1 MSNYKERLVRK
12 WEAAKGPMSIKA
24 IEDPYIKENLAQLL
38 ENQEVKD
45 FSGSTMFS
53 ESGAYASDGATSD
66 GSLDGAYGSY
76 PQTAGNGGPS
86 NWKGGDWKF
95 RPVALALQRRT
106 FPDLFANKVVGV
118 QAMSTPVGLAYALR
132 FTYNK
137 NGFGPEAA
145 WDVVPQYAGYSGNP
159 GTSAALQNY
168 TGLAA
173 TSGAVYGS
181 SGTGLLTSAGEFAQI
196 ADSRSSCGTSGINQT
211 APIGAYG
218 AGSGIGCGVEREWNQ
233 LGLRI
238 DQQAIEALTR
248 KLAASFSL
256 EAAQD
261 IKAMHGVDIERE
273 MVNVLQYEITAEL
286 DRELLSSL
294 YSAATNVTIGGGQI
308 PAIDVTAG
316 DNFGRWNGER
326 YMSVISAIIYQ
337 ANQIAIYTRRG
348 PGNFVVVSPD
358 IATALQA
365 AGHQFVNYTQNVNP
379 NTTMAA
385 IGKLNGTLDVY
396 RDQYA
401 TSSYA
406 LVGYK
411 GPGVSDA
418 GVIFS
423 PYIMG
428 LQNRAI
434 SPDDFSPRV
443 GVMSRYA
450 ITNSLLGA
458 GRYYRL
464 IPFMN
469 VANLIPGAGTGTIT
483 Y

>member
-1 MSNYKERLVRK
+1 MSNYKEQLVRK
-12 WEAAKGPMSIKA
+12 WESAKGPMSIKNV
-24 IEDPYIKENLAQLL
+24 EDPYVKENLATLL
-38 ENQEVKD
+38 ENQERKD
-45 FSGSTMFS
+45 FNGNQIFLG
-53 ESGAYASDGATSD
+53 ESDGATST
-66 GSLDGAYGSY
+66 GSLDGAFGSDTN
-76 PQTAGNGGPS
+76 TAGDGGPS
-86 NWKGGDWKF
+86 GWTGGDWRF

-118 QAMSTPVGLAYALR
+118 QAMSTPVGLSYALR

-137 NGFGPEAA
+137 NGTGTEAA
-145 WDVVPQYAGYSGNP
+145 WDEVPKYSGYSGAP
-159 GTSAALQNY
+159 GTATTDGGADTNFTNGVGAASAADVFG
-168 TGLAA
+168 T
-173 TSGAVYGS
+173 
-181 SGTGLLTSAGEFAQI
+181 SGTGLLTSAGERLQI
-196 ADSRSSCGTSGINQT
+196 SDSRTDCVT
-211 APIGAYG
+211 
-218 AGSGIGCGVEREWNQ
+218 GCDEPEWNQ

-261 IKAMHGVDIERE
+261 IKAMHGIDIERE

-294 YSAATNVTIGGGQI
+294 KRVATDPLKEGTIV

-316 DNFGRWNGER
+316 DDYGRWNGER
-326 YMSVISAIIYQ
+326 FMSIISAIIYQ
-337 ANQIAIYTRRG
+337 ANQIAISTRRG
-348 PGNFVVVSPD
+348 PGNFVIVSPD

-365 AGHQFVNYTQNVNP
+365 AGHQFVNYAQNVNP
-379 NTTMAA
+379 TTTMAA

-401 TSSYA
+401 SSSYA

-434 SPDDFSPRV
+434 SPDDFSPRI

-450 ITNSLLGA
+450 ITDSLLGA

-469 VANLIPGAGTGTIT
+469 VNKLIPGA
-483 Y
+483 

>member
-12 WEAAKGPMSIKA
+12 WESAKGPMSIKTV
-24 IEDPYIKENLAQLL
+24 EDPYIRENLAQLL
-38 ENQEVKD
+38 ENQETKD
-45 FSGSTMFS
+45 FSGQSMFS
-53 ESGAYASDGATSD
+53 ESGAYGSDGAVST
-66 GSLDGAYGSY
+66 GSLDAAYGSDAR
-76 PQTAGNGGPS
+76 TAGNGGPS
-86 NWKGGDWKF
+86 NWQGGDWKF

-132 FTYNK
+132 FTYDK
-137 NGFGPEAA
+137 NGTGPEAA
-145 WDVVPQYAGYSGNP
+145 WDLVPEFGGYTGAP
-159 GTSAALQNY
+159 GTSAALQEFS
-168 TGLAA
+168 GSS
-173 TSGAVYGS
+173 TSGAGAYGTT
-181 SGTGLLTSAGEFAQI
+181 GTGLLTSAGEALQI
-196 ADSRSSCGTSGINQT
+196 ADSRSNCTTGWVTSG
-211 APIGAYG
+211 
-218 AGSGIGCGVEREWNQ
+218 CGREPEWNQ

-286 DRELLSSL
+286 DRELLSNL
-294 YSAATNVTIGGGQI
+294 YAAATNVTIGGGQI
-308 PAIDVTAG
+308 PAIDVSSG

-365 AGHQFVNYTQNVNP
+365 AGHQFVNYAQNVNP
-379 NTTMAA
+379 NTTMSA

-401 TSSYA
+401 RGSYA

-411 GPGVSDA
+411 GPGVSDS

-434 SPDDFSPRV
+434 SPDDFSPRI

-450 ITNSLLGA
+450 ITDSLLGA

-469 VANLIPGAGTGTIT
+469 VNRLIPGAGTGAIT

>member
-1 MSNYKERLVRK
+1 MSNYKEQLVRK
-12 WEAAKGPMSIKA
+12 WESAKGPMSIKSIDDA
-24 IEDPYIKENLAQLL
+24 YVKENLATLL
-38 ENQEVKD
+38 ENQERKD
-45 FSGSTMFS
+45 FNGNQIFLG
-53 ESGAYASDGATSD
+53 ENVAGDGATSTA
-66 GSLDGAYGSY
+66 SLDGAFGDGG
-76 PQTAGNGGPS
+76 PTGIAGDGGPS
-86 NWKGGDWKF
+86 GWNGGDWRF
-95 RPVALALQRRT
+95 RPVALALMRRT

-118 QAMSTPVGLAYALR
+118 QAMSTPVGLSYALR

-137 NGFGPEAA
+137 NGTGTEAA
-145 WDVVPQYAGYSGNP
+145 WDDVPQYAGFTGAP
-159 GTSAALQNY
+159 GEATTEYGQDTNFTKGIGAASAADVFG
-168 TGLAA
+168 T
-173 TSGAVYGS
+173 
-181 SGTGLLTSAGEFAQI
+181 SGTGLLTSAGEQLQI
-196 ADSRSSCGTSGINQT
+196 SNSRTENP
-211 APIGAYG
+211 AANPA
-218 AGSGIGCGVEREWNQ
+218 EPEWNQ

-261 IKAMHGVDIERE
+261 IKAMHGIDIERE

-294 YSAATNVTIGGGQI
+294 KRVATDPSKEGTIV

-316 DNFGRWNGER
+316 DDYGRWNGER
-326 YMSVISAIIYQ
+326 FMSIISAIIYQ
-337 ANQIAIYTRRG
+337 ANQIAITTRRG
-348 PGNFVVVSPD
+348 PGNFVIVSPD

-365 AGHQFVNYTQNVNP
+365 AGHQFVNYEQNVNP
-379 NTTMAA
+379 TTTMAA

-401 TSSYA
+401 RSSYA

-434 SPDDFSPRV
+434 SPDDFSPRI

-450 ITNSLLGA
+450 ITDSLLGA

-469 VANLIPGAGTGTIT
+469 VNKLIPGA
-483 Y
+483 

>member
-1 MSNYKERLVRK
+1 MSNYKERLVQK
-12 WEAAKGPMSIKA
+12 WSKMKGPMSIKN
-24 IEDPYIKENLAQLL
+24 IEDYGVKENLAQLL
-38 ENQEVKD
+38 ENQEKKD
-45 FSGSTMFS
+45 FQGRDLFLA
-53 ESGAYASDGATSD
+53 ESDGATNTAA
-66 GSLDGAYGSY
+66 LDGAFTPGDM
-76 PQTAGNGGPS
+76 GGPNS
-86 NWKGGDWKF
+86 TWGGGDWKF

-137 NGFGPEAA
+137 DGSGDEAA
-145 WDVVPQYAGYSGNP
+145 WDKVPEYSRYSGGTPDGMPNDVAKTSPTEIVGVSALPGGGYADVSIP
-159 GTSAALQNY
+159 GTAGVESNGIL
-168 TGLAA
+168 
-173 TSGAVYGS
+173 S
-181 SGTGLLTSAGEFAQI
+181 SAGDQLQI
-196 ADSRSSCGTSGINQT
+196 SDSRTECL
-211 APIGAYG
+211 
-218 AGSGIGCGVEREWNQ
+218 AGVSTCDEDEWRQ

-238 DQQAIEALTR
+238 DQVPIEALTR

-261 IKAMHGVDIERE
+261 IKAMHGIDIERE

-286 DRELLSSL
+286 DRELLTRL
-294 YSAATNVTIGGGQI
+294 KMTATNEEKGGKII
-308 PAIDVTAG
+308 PALDIANGGTRPED
-316 DNFGRWNGER
+316 FGRWNGER
-326 YMSVISAIIYQ
+326 YMSIISAIIYQ
-337 ANQIAIYTRRG
+337 ANQIAISTRRG
-348 PGNFVVVSPD
+348 PGNFVIVSPA

-365 AGHQFVNYTQNVNP
+365 AGHQFVNYDQNVNP
-379 NTTMAA
+379 GTTMAP
-385 IGKLNGTLDVY
+385 IGKLNGTIDVY

-401 TSSYA
+401 TSDYA

-411 GPGVSDA
+411 GPGVSDS
-418 GVIFS
+418 GVIYS

-450 ITNSLLGA
+450 LTDSLLGA

-464 IPFMN
+464 IPFVN
-469 VANLIPGAGTGTIT
+469 VASMIPGAN
-483 Y
+483 

>member
-1 MSNYKERLVRK
+1 MSNYKERLVQK
-12 WEAAKGPMSIKA
+12 WSAMKGPMSIKN
-24 IEDPYIKENLAQLL
+24 IEDYGVKENLAQLL
-38 ENQEVKD
+38 ENQEKKD
-45 FSGSTMFS
+45 FQGRDLFLA
-53 ESGAYASDGATSD
+53 ESDGATNTAA
-66 GSLDGAYGSY
+66 LDGAFTPGDI
-76 PQTAGNGGPS
+76 GGPNS
-86 NWKGGDWKF
+86 NWQGGDWKF

-132 FTYNK
+132 FTYK
-137 NGFGPEAA
+137 SDGSGPTGSGEAA
-145 WDVVPQYAGYSGNP
+145 WDSVPEYSRYSGGGTDGLPEGSPFNP
-159 GTSAALQNY
+159 TDPYALSGKDADGNIVPLS
-168 TGLAA
+168 GVSGVESNGILA
-173 TSGAVYGS
+173 
-181 SGTGLLTSAGEFAQI
+181 SAGDKLQI
-196 ADSRSSCGTSGINQT
+196 ADSRT
-211 APIGAYG
+211 
-218 AGSGIGCGVEREWNQ
+218 GCITGCDEDEWRQ

-238 DQQAIEALTR
+238 DQVPIEALTR

-261 IKAMHGVDIERE
+261 IKAMHGIDIERE

-286 DRELLSSL
+286 DRELLTRL
-294 YSAATNVTIGGGQI
+294 KMTATDETKGGRII
-308 PAIDVTAG
+308 PALDLANSS
-316 DNFGRWNGER
+316 DAFGRWNGER
-326 YMSVISAIIYQ
+326 FMSVISAIIYQ
-337 ANQIAIYTRRG
+337 ANQIAISTRRG
-348 PGNFVVVSPD
+348 PGNFVIVSPA

-365 AGHQFVNYTQNVNP
+365 AGHQFVNYEQNVNP
-379 NTTMAA
+379 GTTMAA

-401 TSSYA
+401 TSDYA

-411 GPGVSDA
+411 GPGVSDS
-418 GVIFS
+418 GVIYS

-450 ITNSLLGA
+450 ITDSLLGA

-464 IPFMN
+464 IPFVN
-469 VANLIPGAGTGTIT
+469 VAALIPGAL
-483 Y
+483 

>member
-1 MSNYKERLVRK
+1 MSNYKEQLVRK
-12 WEAAKGPMSIKA
+12 WEKAKGPMSIKS
-24 IEDPYIKENLAQLL
+24 IEDPYMKENLATLL
-38 ENQEVKD
+38 ENQERKD
-45 FSGSTMFS
+45 FNGNQIFLG
-53 ESGAYASDGATSD
+53 ESDGATTT
-66 GSLDGAYGSY
+66 GALDGAFGSDGA
-76 PQTAGNGGPS
+76 TAGTGGPS
-86 NWKGGDWKF
+86 GWTGGDWRY
-95 RPVALALQRRT
+95 RPVALALMRRT

-118 QAMSTPVGLAYALR
+118 QAMSTPVGLSYALR

-137 NGFGPEAA
+137 SGTGVEAA
-145 WDVVPQYAGYSGNP
+145 WDNVDKYAGYTGQP
-159 GTSAALQNY
+159 GVGTDGKDTNFTNFTDATSAANVF
-168 TGLAA
+168 G
-173 TSGAVYGS
+173 TSGR
-181 SGTGLLTSAGEFAQI
+181 GLLTSAGEALQI
-196 ADSRSSCGTSGINQT
+196 ADSRT
-211 APIGAYG
+211 ACLT
-218 AGSGIGCGVEREWNQ
+218 GCNEPAWNQ

-261 IKAMHGVDIERE
+261 IKAMHGIDIERE

-294 YSAATNVTIGGGQI
+294 KRVATDSTKEGRII
-308 PAIDVTAG
+308 PAVDVSAS
-316 DNFGRWNGER
+316 DDYGRWNGER
-326 YMSVISAIIYQ
+326 FMSVISAIIYQ
-337 ANQIAIYTRRG
+337 ANEIAISTRRG
-348 PGNFVVVSPD
+348 PGNFVIVSPD

-365 AGHQFVNYTQNVNP
+365 AGHQFVNYSQNVNP
-379 NTTMAA
+379 GTTMAA
-385 IGKLNGTLDVY
+385 IGKLNGTIDVY

-434 SPDDFSPRV
+434 SPDDFAPRV

-450 ITNSLLGA
+450 ITDSLLGA

-469 VANLIPGAGTGTIT
+469 VTKLIPGARS

>member
-1 MSNYKERLVRK
+1 MSNYKEQLVRK
-12 WEAAKGPMSIKA
+12 WESAKGPMSIKS
-24 IEDPYIKENLAQLL
+24 IEDSYVKENLATLL
-38 ENQEVKD
+38 ENQERKD
-45 FSGSTMFS
+45 FNGNQIFLGEAQT
-53 ESGAYASDGATSD
+53 GDGATSTAAM
-66 GSLDGAYGSY
+66 DGAYGSDAG
-76 PQTAGNGGPS
+76 TAGNGGPS
-86 NWKGGDWKF
+86 NWQGGDWRF
-95 RPVALALQRRT
+95 RPVALALMRRT

-118 QAMSTPVGLAYALR
+118 QAMSTPVGLSYALR
-132 FTYNK
+132 FTYK
-137 NGFGPEAA
+137 KDGTGTEAA
-145 WDVVPQYAGYSGNP
+145 WDDVPQYAGYTGKP
-159 GTSAALQNY
+159 GTAGAEGGADTNFTNGSGALSAADVY
-168 TGLAA
+168 G
-173 TSGAVYGS
+173 TSGA
-181 SGTGLLTSAGEFAQI
+181 GLLTSAGEELQI
-196 ADSRSSCGTSGINQT
+196 SDSRST
-211 APIGAYG
+211 ALNDESP
-218 AGSGIGCGVEREWNQ
+218 EWNQ

-261 IKAMHGVDIERE
+261 IKAMHGIDIEHE

-294 YSAATNVTIGGGQI
+294 KRVATDTTKGGKLI
-308 PAIDVTAG
+308 PAIDVT
-316 DNFGRWNGER
+316 DSSDDFGRWNGER
-326 YMSVISAIIYQ
+326 FMSIISAIVYQ
-337 ANQIAIYTRRG
+337 ANQIAISTRRG
-348 PGNFVVVSPD
+348 PGNFVIVSPAL
-358 IATALQA
+358 ATALQA
-365 AGHQFVNYTQNVNP
+365 AGHQFVNYEQNVNP
-379 NTTMAA
+379 TTTMAA

-401 TSSYA
+401 TSDYA

-434 SPDDFSPRV
+434 SPDDFSPRI

-450 ITNSLLGA
+450 ITDSLLGA

-469 VANLIPGAGTGTIT
+469 VSKLIPGA
-483 Y
+483 

>member
-1 MSNYKERLVRK
+1 MSYSKQQLVRK
-12 WEAAKGPMSIKA
+12 WENQKGPMSIKN
-24 IEDPYIKENLAQLL
+24 IKDQYVRENLAQLL
-38 ENQEVKD
+38 ENQEQKD
-45 FSGSTMFS
+45 FSGQSMFS
-53 ESGAYASDGATSD
+53 EAGPDANVNTGNLDTAFNTGDVPDGGAG
-66 GSLDGAYGSY
+66 
-76 PQTAGNGGPS
+76 
-86 NWKGGDWKF
+86 WKGGDWRF

-118 QAMSTPVGLAYALR
+118 QAMSTPVGLSYALR
-132 FTYNK
+132 FTYNA
-137 NGFGPEAA
+137 NGTGEEAA
-145 WDVVPQYAGYSGNP
+145 WDKVPEYGGYSGAP
-159 GTSAALQNY
+159 GTSGLLDEIVAPVSSAAD
-168 TGLAA
+168 
-173 TSGAVYGS
+173 SGVLGT
-181 SGTGLLTSAGEFAQI
+181 SGTGLWTSAGERLQI
-196 ADSRSSCGTSGINQT
+196 PDSRTECLSTLGGV
-211 APIGAYG
+211 
-218 AGSGIGCGVEREWNQ
+218 GCGEESMNE

-238 DQQAIEALTR
+238 DQVAIEAKTR

-261 IKAMHGVDIERE
+261 IKAMHGIDIERE

-286 DRELLSSL
+286 DRELLTSIKR
-294 YSAATNVTIGGGQI
+294 AAINEQIGGKII
-308 PAIDVTAG
+308 PIVDLADTSVV
-316 DNFGRWNGER
+316 DGRWSGEK
-326 YMSVISAIIYQ
+326 YMNIIAAIINQ
-337 ANQIAIYTRRG
+337 ANMIAISTRRG
-348 PGNFVVVSPD
+348 PGNFVVVSPA
-358 IATALQA
+358 IASALQA
-365 AGHQFVNYTQNVNP
+365 AGHQFVNYAQNVNP
-379 NTTMAA
+379 TTTMAA
-385 IGKLNGTLDVY
+385 IGKLNGTIDVY

-401 TSSYA
+401 QHDYA

-450 ITNSLLGA
+450 ITDSLLGA

-464 IPFMN
+464 IPFGN
-469 VANLIPGAGTGTIT
+469 VGSMIPAAG